1 MILIPYLVFWLN
13 KIVVAIMV
21 ERLYPYMILLPTDRK
36 QRVLG
41 AIFGSNVPT
50 DILKVSINQGISKK
64 IYQRDL
70 IKRFDYSNKTVIK
83 HLKKLTELGILVEE
97 AERIE
102 SGGRVVWVKYYLLTD
117 LGKWFALLLTK
128 EDTLSRD
135 EQVEIISSIFQYY
148 ARWMKKL
155 SEKLGVKKEV
165 LRDIFIKEIE

>member
-1 MILIPYLVFWLN
+1 
-13 KIVVAIMV
+13 VVAIMV

-50 DILKVSINQGISKK
+50 DILKVSINQGISEK

-83 HLKKLTELGILVEE
+83 HLKKLTELGILAEE

-135 EQVEIISSIFQYY
+135 EQVEIICSAFQYY
-148 ARWMKKL
+148 ARWMKEL